1 MNDDFRSRVIAYD
14 NGDPRNQHFR
24 EYRLSQYS
32 YAPTRERTYYNENWW
47 DTWSSLMQSSHKTSI
62 SSLNDDNRQDEKE
75 IEILQ
80 DASNITEEDFQ
91 RTEDWAQFAVEQ
103 ELEALRKGDT
113 QLMKYWRQQAE
124 AAKKQ
129 KAQMLDTVQQADN
142 LVKRDKQSFT
152 LLDGHNPI
160 LEAIGEIT
168 DYISTGAAAGAAI
181 GGAAATASTG
191 IGGPVGS
198 FAGGIIGAIGGALYG
213 GYDYFASGRNNI
225 DRSAYEEPLSD
236 DKNTNYA
243 NSIKTRESYK
253 QFRGKQIEDEQ
264 ADLLYWQTEYPVSDY
279 YRQMEQSGMGNY
291 MYYNLPG
298 IIGSSF
304 SDTKDMGQQMVGS
317 YGLHKLAKVAPKGK
331 WAIRTLAFA
340 EALRNGWQ
348 ASLNE
353 NHAESD
359 ETATKK
365 ALEEIKKN
373 KPLSNEMVKKARQTA
388 KDVYGISDSEANELI
403 DEETAF
409 TMYNSNIGGLDPRNL
424 ENSYA
429 YYKNARRLG
438 DSGADQQFW
447 RDMMATAGGDVL
459 EAALMVTPYSAFAGK
474 SKIFG
479 RAVAG
484 AALGSAVAE
493 FSGMGVPGAIIGG
506 IAGGAAA
513 QVPIARKMWRNTMK
527 RVQAIEDKLLPTL
540 QQQVMLD
547 KIGRSI
553 GAFGATS
560 LAEAAEEGTQ
570 YLNSL
575 DAEKMRQ
582 QADYDLGLSE
592 IPNLFANDLKKRGQV
607 FKAVLSQI
615 GLGESPYQNDQEFW
629 SNWKGGLFLGGLMTG
644 AMTSLREAAG
654 AKKAYQA
661 AKYVQDEI
669 LSSAVANRLESQDAI
684 LKGVA
689 FAKHGRGGHMED
701 IFEALDKAKEKNKYR
716 ENTPFS
722 DKDFENLKRRAS
734 NVISLADSR
743 PMQNR
748 LKKLGYDPTSEEA
761 DYALSLYTYV
771 LDQLEN
777 SAREQLTVTNPEIQ
791 KALND
796 PNFLQALDNIA
807 GPEILND
814 EGVVEEGQFKV
825 KELQEDGSLKEYYI
839 SNREKQ
845 RRLQQKTAEL
855 LAITQLLKDLQGITD
870 FKQWAKDHGLAF
882 NSNQA
887 ERSIAELKES
897 RDKLKQQV
905 EYYSE
910 LKYDTTATY
919 DQQIEYLKS
928 LMLDYG
934 NSGVKLV
941 DAYRDQ
947 TLRVLNNKVY
957 KNILNTLGLSRSAD
971 ITVENKE
978 EYGKASRK
986 MTKMFMDNVKK
997 NEELQEILDYVIKSD
1012 NDNIAPGEQNKASN
1026 SNEEEE
1032 QEQEPDYENMS
1043 SDDIITNFNN
1053 SNMSERDIK
1062 DIINNKMQDAEENR
1076 DSASRKLFGRK
1087 KERYWDEQYQKWEG
1101 VYNSLFG
1108 ENEKAEVTEEP
1119 IAEQQEQQQV
1129 EPKKIEQ
1136 PEPQPVKLELED
1148 NVDKSEEAV
1157 QPGVDT
1163 APAESESTID
1173 TVETA
1178 YNDQNAADTAPIE
1191 SNSEADI
1198 TTNEGQPNTQD
1209 LTNTVD
1215 TAQQDA
1221 INNLQAPVKGN
1232 PRKIMPGWYL
1242 TDDGRIIP
1250 SERMY
1255 MANPIETKKYSSLAE
1270 KYKRVAAEIRFN
1282 LYKYINLKGKTQE
1295 QKLNSIRQYVSR
1307 ILQSTDVS
1315 LVDPISK
1322 AVLNGDQ
1329 NAVKLLIMRANPR
1342 TWQSYYVNEYFRF
1355 AFNRILEGRPVNRPE
1370 YIDPDKFKE
1379 FCSKAIQ
1386 YKRVMENRFGW
1397 KFVTNAQSAIITIDG
1412 QEVVADP
1419 DVVAVDRSGNIH
1431 LANVHTMRNDD
1442 YMRWGNRPISMEN
1455 TKDMFSILAERS
1467 AYADIQV
1474 KAFQEKPGVII
1485 SSTMLIP
1492 VVVNGYENI
1501 HRLYLGKLI
1510 PVNPSEEAVIKYK
1523 NQEDQLEEL
1532 KLLLDSANKKA
1543 EEEAKT
1549 VNDAIAQIKNFRKTH
1564 KTSGYRFKKTFE
1576 FKAESEPTTVAEA
1589 YAQINRAKEF
1599 IDNTL
1604 KFKSDHIDKELAA
1617 MQKVQQEELANN
1629 KKADLS
1635 KEIEHI
1641 NSLPDESKDGGVL
1654 VDIKDADDILNN
1666 KDIIQNGKVKMYLV
1680 TTPESKYI
1688 ACELEYKEKTYK
1700 IHLRKPKIYGE
1711 KNGGYGRSLFPNY
1724 SAKMQA
1730 IAQLL
1735 SENPDVV
1742 ITVDLKRSYISYGE
1756 KPKGSTP
1763 IALNEKESII
1773 SQKDIDNLGV
1783 QQDDG
1788 KIVNIGFYDEKTGV
1802 VQSGQKDEAAVL
1814 GRAPEGNWWQNQLF
1828 LVIKQH
1834 HAEDKTP
1841 ERRIAIPLIKS
1852 KFNKNLANFIAQ
1864 CFKVIAETNHTAEE
1878 DSQKRRIVANQMLHL
1893 FIGQRLV
1900 YKKDQEE
1907 LPNIVYTNGDSVR
1920 LNGNEYYL
1928 LDKKQLSDFAKEL
1941 RKCEIMPRWD
1951 TFNAK
1956 FRNLADGSFSTLYDH
1971 FSEKDGDFVIQLD
1984 GIDSGLKISKSSF
1997 DNDTL
2002 CQWLAKNG
2010 FFATT
2015 WFVQNEAQFSLH
2027 NLSVGGKIEQQVK
2040 GEMKETPKPMPKT
2053 KNESEE
2059 IEELTE
2065 EELKEQGY
2073 TIVDDEEDDED
2084 AEYASPIDETNI
2096 VEYNQLRSIE
2106 NGNDAIDLIA
2116 TRYKTL
2122 AKLLRSAANKIGMPS
2137 IKFVVL
2143 DEQGERKKIN
2153 GVLRQKKG
2161 EAEANADGTWTIT
2174 FWRGNP
2180 HPIKTL
2186 AHEMVHVFTLGV
2198 IDKNTNAAR
2207 AAKTFYSLCKDTF
2220 SKEELELYGFKNFKE
2235 FVAEFFT
2242 NPEMI
2247 DLLKSKDP
2255 ISSDIIKNIETTA
2268 DLKPKNMFQSAV
2280 SFISR
2285 LWNKYILRKS
2295 LNSYDQIYNIMSELL
2310 KDPVVYGKTGS
2321 FNMEERISI
2330 QDIMWEVIGGIKEK
2344 LSTNNKKEYS
2354 FFNHTT
2360 RNTIK
2365 LKNCTSASQ
2374 LRAAV
2379 DGIMTLWIKHE
2390 DITPLG
2396 KNIDKLKFSTE
2407 DLQRRLSEDG
2417 DFAQWWHETFENSD
2431 KPLVQELTK
2440 ISNPTK
2446 QELISEDNPKGYVTY
2461 KREVREKKKVGGKI
2475 VTVKKEKTFYKVEL
2489 PNWDAV
2495 APLIEEFMADMRI
2508 ETRKKVE
2515 YRKEDEEIS
2524 LREEGRNEFDE
2535 LLTYSENINPLD
2547 RASREVKWMFSTVP
2561 AKTTNELGMEV
2572 FMPFRDVFGK
2582 VLYYT
2587 SRCHTTEDVITEFAK
2602 RAITGPDKEMF
2613 AYLHQKF
2620 VDMYNSR
2627 WRSSKD
2633 VQDKKVK
2640 LKSNNTTDEN
2650 GNVFDANVESSII
2663 KIMRVL
2669 RQQQNDFVW
2678 ATAWD
2683 NVDKDGEKS
2692 KSIEIRTTLYQKGVV
2707 MAISSWRD
2715 QLATGMSGVLKYDT
2729 NSKTYKYQKGKE
2741 GLFDKIYRDLFV
2753 GKESFIYAYDKAR
2766 EQDGEDVILH
2776 WNYFEKEGVP
2786 FSELTADDVKTY
2798 LHNALLEL
2806 GVDVRQEVLED
2817 WIGKVMD
2824 NPTVTTEM
2832 DALYTILS
2840 DQFSQHRP
2848 SNFFS
2853 RLATEGN
2860 ITSDVLTDAF
2870 NSGFIKELA
2879 NMQNE
2884 YDLRTQSL
2892 MTVASHNNQYYIVS
2906 ESNYVNDIAKTLNK
2920 MDQNDSYIQMLQEDS
2935 FAQGSVVS
2943 EALQNGEKLD
2953 IHVSTFVGMKTKNV
2967 GDQGRDYFEIE
2978 RDEDVISKFELLHEG
2993 YMISPT
2999 QSDKKTYHV
3008 LRGIPLVGM
3017 LFGKRSNT
3025 DCYGANI
3032 KLGEITIKDNKI
3044 LDRFISYFES
3054 EKNAVEKAI
3063 IAYEEGFYKK
3073 NPGKKIANYSD
3084 ANGMRFSSFN
3094 SIPFATGEPLYL
3106 NAVGNTP
3113 RQNLSNAYTYFF
3125 NKKKSDQREIM
3136 ARILFQRAKED
3147 LDNAVELGLIKRNE
3161 DGTYENVGLDG
3172 ATIFEMANN
3181 IGKSVLGDNFKLKKY
3196 EDQSTHSLQ
3205 YGPNSK
3211 MCLSLAIQQYVL
3223 DCSIKHLMSMQE
3235 YQRLFSGSK
3244 SFYKWTDNG
3253 THVTD
3258 ISVDYTKRR
3267 GGDISTGG
3275 VNVTDIDP
3283 LEGMEE
3289 LGTYR
3294 VIEVEDYNVES
3305 TTLNS
3310 DALTQQFEASEFAS
3324 IASVILS
3331 GKDSSPMDLTNTNI
3345 PENLYQNKEEAERIV
3360 LERYG
3365 KDFVKVIKQKA
3376 KSDAMQYFR
3385 KSKDSDKYPVNVADG
3400 ATYITDRM
3408 CEKLLREEGK
3418 WDDDMK
3424 YAFEVLRGQHGASV
3438 MSEKGQKL
3446 YKSILDT
3453 IIGTQ
3458 KYTATGFR
3466 KSDDGQGGTLMTP
3479 YYNKTA
3485 LFPIFDQIAYGKM
3498 QDMLGMMR
3506 ANNVDMVMMTSAV
3519 KVGGQGAISFNEFI
3533 SGRNNSDHAYVQE
3546 MRFLRKQLNT
3556 DPNERDEMNLGTQ
3569 TIKIALSN
3577 LRMNDDYIDPFT
3589 GNKVKGKELYNIIMK
3604 SYNILTDIGFEEVM
3618 HRFCKTRPD
3627 GNPDYI
3633 NSVPAIVNDKGE
3645 VVRLLPGEGHVS
3657 LPNIDEEKL
3666 SIFLREELMSR
3677 DCNDNMLDAITY
3689 DSETDRLAAP
3699 LSAISGSGWI
3709 DSIIASFINNT
3720 IIDTKSPG
3728 SAYIQRSVFAM
3739 EGEALKSIN
3748 GGKELKLINADGSMD
3763 AVISI
3768 DFFKDIIPNYD
3779 KMTFEQA
3786 RQWLIDHNL
3795 VGENAK
3801 TYTIS
3806 YRIPTQAQSSI
3817 NPLKFVDVV
3826 PIIRDSIILPKEF
3839 TKLTGSDFDID
3850 KLFLSRLFINQDALT
3865 SNTKSNNT
3873 QQWLKNNKFVVE
3885 DQMFTFPDKKTGNTQ
3900 DKLENLR
3907 KGYTNKLLRQ
3917 YLTLLMD
3924 QHSHKTKWRPIDAD
3938 TKLWKDVYE
3947 DLYENEESPIQS
3959 MSQDTIAYQT
3969 IQKNNFVTGKIGIG
3983 PYALNNNNHI
3993 YTMLYGIS
4001 LNPGSKLHNLGE
4013 DGYDM
4018 GTLCRDTDIYG
4029 NSILSWLSGGINA
4042 HVDIA
4047 KDPFVTK
4054 LNINEYTYNISNFL
4068 LRAGFGRNG
4077 LWFLNLPVIKELA
4090 KRMNAV
4096 NGQYLKTTNK
4106 DLFEARDEILSK
4118 YKQELLSSI
4127 PEDVK
4132 KQTISVNDK
4141 FDSKFKQL
4149 LNRDLTVNDILL
4161 DRISVYKAI
4170 NSADP
4175 EILKEWIK
4183 DWPPLAKEFVDPKL
4197 VTKAAFDKVCDNLTI
4212 KGFLDDMVQKD
4223 KTKSILY
4230 RMVKKQKSTQ
4240 TEISKNKV
4248 SDILSYPEIYNY
4260 IAVTVF
4266 DQINQKE
4273 AKTTSDLTKYAKI
4286 DTKKQGSTA
4295 AAQIDFLHQYNKFVS
4310 RQFGEHADIKGDI
4323 EGFFGI
4329 TDEQDV
4335 MGFDTSLR
4343 LNNQYDGQQTS
4354 SLLSLPGQ
4362 VTADSSDILNS
4373 GYVSEN
4379 LINPYYSFIERKTKK
4394 AINSLLAIIKNDS
4407 VEGTYGFSVIWER
4420 IKSDFGKGA
4429 LTDEAQS
4436 KLRSAILGAIKNMWV
4451 HNAMRANNID
4461 PVTLFKDTDT
4471 TKSLA
4476 HELVALKTKRIVDTN
4491 EKGRKRIISVR
4502 EKFKNNALLN
4512 ILYDAHAK
4520 DDYLE
4525 SDKLIEIL
4533 DFIMVHIPFTDDTKK
4548 SNVYI
4553 RAWKEL
4559 YEDEATKD
4567 FAVKLM
4573 FYSLLT
4579 SNDTGGNNL
4588 FKYVPFQ
4595 MLKDYGLFEAERSV
4609 IDTLGDPSLLL
4620 GKIHEGY
4627 YKQTENML
4635 EDIIEHVES
4644 ILSEDFYFSP
4654 PSKLESKKVNV
4665 QEYTGFGN
4673 VFGKN
4678 INNNE
4683 KSTRIPYVF
4692 IPIRIN
4698 SKGVVYNSRSLVD
4711 RYGNIINRS
4720 YIRVLNPIANFENQQ
4735 KYLNY
4740 KRIGQISLQGKIYP
4754 IYKLVNS
4761 PLYTLGQYKV
4771 YNYGNMMNISSSQA
4785 ITNMGKYIY
4794 SSAMSIKELDD
4805 LIADAVKNVRP
4816 AKDSDVDV
4824 RTVLQPLEEI
4834 DQYILKMHMQQ
4845 EQEYQDQTTGTIG
4858 YEFRIFNIK
4867 NNILTKYDDYEYLR
4881 EYNSKNESG
4890 KQKMLSDLQFALD
4903 NKEFSQE
4910 EKNLIADMI
4919 STIKQWNSYKEQS
4932 KPANKQPNTDNDP
4945 KTYTMHS
4952 GGAYGADTDWTSVG
4966 TLYGMQTFNH
4976 YYYGNKTP
4984 NGNVLIS
4991 KADYEEGVE
5000 QVKIANNELQRK
5012 GADKYYNL
5020 LGRNWVQVKN
5030 SDAIFAIG
5038 TLQRGRVDGGTGW
5051 AVQMAIDNR
5060 KPVHIFDLNTQKW
5073 YTYNFQSR
5081 TFEFEE
5087 TPKLTKNFA
5096 GIGTRSI
5103 DPNIEEKTNDKVKY
5117 VGDEKRQAALDAMDA
5132 VFRNTFGD
5140 PKPQPKNPAE
5150 FNGKN
5155 NPAENFN
5162 GPKESQEVLE
5172 SSNTILSN
5180 KEILKLKPY
5189 TGSDTHPRIAVA
5201 SEHAD
5206 PAFFSQQIVGLFDE
5220 GKPLTVKQMKTVK
5233 TGKKTADGKDIWE
5246 RKEVEIT
5253 YTAEDFDA
5261 LYIIT
5266 KHDGLPLKKIL
5277 QTKIPKLIHFSVTGM
5292 GGTSWEPGVMKYQDM
5307 LKRIKDFMKMG
5318 LDPEMVTMRIDPI
5331 IPGVTPFEVIEDIV
5345 KKSAAMG
5352 IETIKFS
5359 VMDWYR
5365 STAPEVVKNT
5375 GYDYSKYYEPELDD
5389 KGEPKT
5395 YWWCPKDKDGK
5406 PIPGPDGKP
5415 QWEKHIVYKPDAKV
5429 EEQKKIS
5436 DFMLSLK
5443 DKYGVTLQSCA
5454 EPLIQEGI
5462 EKVGCLSVPA
5472 INNMLGTHIVDKGVD
5487 NNKQRALC
5495 TCYGGK
5501 TDLMSYDQNCASV
5514 CWYCYAHHQ
5523 GDKILNYYNPDGT
5536 LKDNAWT
5543 RTGYEEQSNQTNI
5556 SFEEIE
5562 KWANSSD
5569 GAHAKLIR
5577 QILDNYKDFLQENI
5591 QEFDFRPTSDGSYY
5605 LPDKRL
5611 TIPKFYEDDNAYDY
5625 QAKRKVVLHELIHVL
5640 TTKLLTA
5647 YEVQSG
5653 ADMSKYY
5660 DFKPELVA
5668 GVTLND
5674 VQIAAIK
5681 NLEQI
5686 AKETIQYIQDNKD
5699 TIDFHPWNSV
5709 FGSASYFSGFTGD
5722 GTGFN
5727 YVHEF
5732 CSEVISNPGLQ
5743 QIMKNIKGTGTKK
5756 TTVFQKFLDSIK
5768 QLLGITS
5775 DDTLLEDAFA
5785 AVEEL
5790 ITGDELP
5797 SKNKKGPEVQ
5807 LSVDPESWS
5816 KKEGWSVDYFNKK
5829 VLPRIHEA
5837 WQMEYEVVS
5846 HAMGREAPTAGP
5858 SSYTYKDGT
5867 KVDTPFQ
5874 LTVEQANALEKIE
5887 EFINSDDNVLTVS
5900 GYAGTGK
5907 TSVMEIVAQRHKDDY
5922 KHRVIFTASTNKASS
5937 VLGSKVKKKGFSSS
5951 TLDKYFAL
5959 GQGQKSTN
5967 VYYDARQTE
5976 TNQGEFKGSYGDIVI
5991 IDEASMINREK
6002 YNIISDTAK
6011 REGLKIIFLGDIAQ
6025 LPPVGETISP
6035 VFENNEN
6042 LIQLTEVKRTGDNAI
6057 LKEATNLRQPNG
6069 DFSYVSSFNA
6079 KGEGVAFTS
6088 NKKDVW
6094 EVIYEY
6100 AQHLKEDPNFVKI
6113 VAGTNKAVED
6123 YNTAVRKILGYDTP
6137 IPQVGENVMGY
6148 DNWGRLYDPITRKSS
6163 YKIVN
6168 SEDYIVIEVG
6178 KTSTKKI
6185 NLSGNEFDRSGETVD
6200 VTYTPIT
6207 LKDSSGKVVTVPF
6220 VLYSE
6225 NVKSLFRIA
6234 NATQQLKIAA
6244 RNAKGKAKR
6253 DILEAIN
6260 YLSREIM
6267 CDRDIA
6273 DVGGNV
6279 ILKKGLDFGYAITS
6293 HKSQGSTYKNVIID
6307 KNDMDGAFGSDRAT
6321 AQRMY
6326 YTAISRATTTA
6337 TVYTR
6342 QTKVEGNPIS
6352 NPVGKNSDISV
6363 MEISMYFA
6371 YEGQSRQEV
6380 MSDTT
6385 FNAMLSGERTATTR
6399 YESDYAK
6406 YPGSFDKLKALREG
6420 DIITFRDTKDNK
6432 PDSRRV
6438 NVRITKALHKLSDG
6452 TTETKNTP
6460 KVINVSSYSEYKHLS
6475 NFAIRSFNTKFS
6487 NKYGEITVQSV
6498 EQAFHLCKVAF
6509 MYDRGDITE
6518 SQFFEISRKILST
6531 TNGKDL
6537 RNLGKAYTMSQK
6549 VKTEWDSGLSD
6560 KVLYMQMRKSFE
6572 QNKTAADALLET
6584 GDAEF
6589 THNYNNG
6596 NPIEPNDPK
6605 RFGRLLSKVRSDI
6618 REQRQIEN
6626 NCK

>member
-1 MNDDFRSRVIAYD
+1 MN
-14 NGDPRNQHFR
+14 NR
-24 EYRLSQYS
+24 EYDTLSMLGMNPRALRNRISDIQRIEQS
-32 YAPTRERTYYNENWW
+32 IIHSAPVQLGIRVDDNIEENWW
-47 DTWSSLMQSSHKTSI
+47 DAWSSLMQSSHKTSI

-191 IGGPVGS
+191 ISGPVGS

-236 DKNTNYA
+236 DRNVNYA

-304 SDTKDMGQQMVGS
+304 SDTKDMGQQIVGS

-373 KPLSNEMVKKARQTA
+373 KPLSDEMVKKARQTA
-388 KDVYGISDSEANELI
+388 KDVYGVSDSEANELI

-493 FSGMGVPGAIIGG
+493 FSGMGVPGAVIGG

-513 QVPIARKMWRNTMK
+513 QIPIARKMWRNTMK
-527 RVQAIEDKLLPTL
+527 RVMAIENRLLPTL
-540 QQQVMLD
+540 QQQVMFD
-547 KIGRSI
+547 KVGRSI
-553 GAFGATS
+553 GAFGVTS

-615 GLGESPYQNDQEFW
+615 GLAESPYQSDQEFW

-669 LSSAVANRLESQDAI
+669 LNSAVANRLESQDAI

-689 FAKHGRGGHMED
+689 FAKYGRGGHMED
-701 IFEALDKAKEKNKYR
+701 ILEALDKAKKKNKYR

-722 DKDFENLKRRAS
+722 DKDFDNLKRRAS
-734 NVISLADSR
+734 IVISLADSR
-743 PMQNR
+743 ANQNR

-761 DYALSLYTYV
+761 DYALSLYTYI

-777 SAREQLTVTNPEIQ
+777 SAREQLTTTNPQIQ
-791 KALND
+791 QALND
-796 PNFLQALDNIA
+796 PNFLQALDSIA

-814 EGVVEEGQFKV
+814 NGAIEEGQFKV
-825 KELQEDGSLKEYYI
+825 REQQDDGSIKEYYI

-855 LAITQLLKDLQGITD
+855 IAITQLLKDLQGVTD
-870 FKQWAKDHGLAF
+870 LKSWAKDHGLAF

-887 ERSIAELKES
+887 ERSIAQLKED
-897 RDKLKQQV
+897 RNKLKQQV

-910 LKYDTTATY
+910 SKYDSTATY
-919 DQQIEYLKS
+919 NQQIEYLKS

-947 TLRVLNNKVY
+947 TLRVLNDKIY
-957 KNILNTLGLSRSAD
+957 KDILNTLGLSRSAD

-978 EYGKASRK
+978 DYGKASRK

-1012 NDNIAPGEQNKASN
+1012 DDNIAPSEQNKASN

-1043 SDDIITNFNN
+1043 VEDIL
-1053 SNMSERDIK
+1053 DYLIK
-1062 DIINNKMQDAEENR
+1062 TEEEPRSQKTLELINKKQQEAEEKR
-1076 DSASRKLFGRK
+1076 DAASRKLFGRK
-1087 KERYWDEQYQKWEG
+1087 KEKYWNEQYEKWED
-1101 VYNSLFG
+1101 VYNTIFKKS
-1108 ENEKAEVTEEP
+1108 EEQETTEEP
-1119 IAEQQEQQQV
+1119 ITEEEPIIEQEEQQQA
-1129 EPKKIEQ
+1129 EPKETEH
-1136 PEPQPVKLELED
+1136 PEPIELELED

-1163 APAESESTID
+1163 APAESESPID

-1191 SNSEADI
+1191 SNSEAD
-1198 TTNEGQPNTQD
+1198 TATNEGQPNTQD
-1209 LTNTVD
+1209 LTNVVD
-1215 TAQQDA
+1215 TVQQDA
-1221 INNLQAPVKGN
+1221 IDNLQAPVKGN

-1329 NAVKLLIMRANPR
+1329 NAVKLLIMRSNPR
-1342 TWQSYYVNEYFRF
+1342 TWHSYYVNEYFRF

-1412 QEVVADP
+1412 QEVIADP
-1419 DVVAVDRSGNIH
+1419 DIVAVDRSGNIH

-1492 VVVNGYENI
+1492 VVVNGYESVN
-1501 HRLYLGKLI
+1501 RLYLGKLI

-1532 KLLLDSANKKA
+1532 KLLLSSANKKA
-1543 EEEAKT
+1543 EEVAKA
-1549 VNDAIAQIKNFRKTH
+1549 VNDAISQIKNFRKTH

-1576 FKAESEPTTVAEA
+1576 FKAENEPTTVAEA
-1589 YAQINRAKEF
+1589 YAQINMAKEF

-1604 KFKSDHIDKELAA
+1604 KFKSDHIDKELAD
-1617 MQKVQQEELANN
+1617 MQKIQQEELANN

-1688 ACELEYKEKTYK
+1688 ACELEYKRKTYK
-1700 IHLRKPKIYGE
+1700 IHLRRPKIYGE

-1756 KPKGSTP
+1756 KSKGSTP

-1841 ERRIAIPLIKS
+1841 ERKIAIPLIKS

-1878 DSQKRRIVANQMLHL
+1878 DSQKRRTIANQMLHL

-1984 GIDSGLKISKSSF
+1984 GVDSGLKISKSSF

-2002 CQWLAKNG
+2002 CQWLTKNG

-2015 WFVQNEAQFSLH
+2015 WFVQNEIQFSLH
-2027 NLSVGGKIEQQVK
+2027 NLSVGGKVEQQVK
-2040 GEMKETPKPMPKT
+2040 EELKEGPKPMLKTPK
-2053 KNESEE
+2053 ESEE

-2084 AEYASPIDETNI
+2084 AEYSSPIDETNI

-2116 TRYKTL
+2116 TRYKIL
-2122 AKLLRSAANKIGMPS
+2122 AKLLKSAAKKIGMPN

-2143 DEQGERKKIN
+2143 DEQGERKEVN

-2186 AHEMVHVFTLGV
+2186 AHEMVHVFTLGA
-2198 IDKNTNAAR
+2198 IDNNTNAAR

-2235 FVAEFFT
+2235 FIAEFFT

-2255 ISSDIIKNIETTA
+2255 ISSDIIKNIEATA
-2268 DLKPKNMFQSAV
+2268 DLNPKNMFQSAV

-2285 LWNKYILRKS
+2285 LWNKYVLRKS
-2295 LNSYDQIYNIMSELL
+2295 LSSYDQIYNVMSQLL
-2310 KDPVVYGKTGS
+2310 KDPITYGKTGS

-2330 QDIMWEVIGGIKEK
+2330 QDIMKDVVSSIKEK

-2354 FFNHTT
+2354 YFNHAT
-2360 RNTIK
+2360 RKTIK

-2407 DLQRRLSEDG
+2407 DLQRKLSEDG

-2446 QELISEDNPKGYVTY
+2446 QELISEDNPKGCVTY

-2561 AKTTNELGMEV
+2561 AKAPNELGMEV

-2613 AYLHQKF
+2613 AYLHQKL

-2627 WRSSKD
+2627 WRSPKD

-2640 LKSNNTTDEN
+2640 LKSNNTTDKN

-2683 NVDKDGEKS
+2683 NVDKEGEKS

-2741 GLFDKIYRDLFV
+2741 GLFDKIYRDFFV

-2766 EQDGEDVILH
+2766 EQDGEDVVLH
-2776 WNYFEKEGVP
+2776 WNYFENEGVP

-2832 DALYTILS
+2832 DALYIILS
-2840 DQFSQHRP
+2840 DQFSQYRP

-2860 ITSDVLTDAF
+2860 ITSDVLIDAF

-2953 IHVSTFVGMKTKNV
+2953 IRVSTFVGMKTKNV

-2999 QSDKKTYHV
+2999 QSNKKTYHV

-3094 SIPFATGEPLYL
+3094 SIPFATGESLYL

-3125 NKKKSDQREIM
+3125 SKKKSDQREIM

-3161 DGTYENVGLDG
+3161 DGTYENIGLDG
-3172 ATIFEMANN
+3172 ATILEMANN

-3196 EDQSTHSLQ
+3196 EDQNTHSLQ
-3205 YGPNSK
+3205 YGPNPK
-3211 MCLSLAIQQYVL
+3211 MCISLAIQQYIL

-3310 DALTQQFEASEFAS
+3310 DALAQQFEVSEFAS

-3331 GKDSSPMDLTNTNI
+3331 GKDSSSMDLTNTNL

-3365 KDFVKVIKQKA
+3365 KDFVKTIKQKA
-3376 KSDAMQYFR
+3376 KSNAMQYFK
-3385 KSKDSDKYPVNVADG
+3385 KSKDSDKYPVNVTDG

-3446 YKSILDT
+3446 YRSILDT
-3453 IIGTQ
+3453 IVGTQ

-3519 KVGGQGAISFNEFI
+3519 KVGGQGAISFDEFI

-3556 DPNERDEMNLGTQ
+3556 DPNEREEMNLGTQ

-3633 NSVPAIVNDKGE
+3633 NNIPAIVDDKGE
-3645 VVRLLPGEGHVS
+3645 VLDLVPGEGHMS

-3666 SIFLREELMSR
+3666 STFLREELMSR

-3786 RQWLIDHNL
+3786 RQWLIDHDL

-3850 KLFLSRLFINQDALT
+3850 KLFLSRLFINQDALA

-3873 QQWLKNNKFVVE
+3873 QQWLKNNKFIAE
-3885 DQMFTFPDKKTGNTQ
+3885 DQMFTFPDKKTGNAQ

-3969 IQKNNFVTGKIGIG
+3969 IQKNNFVTGRIGIG

-4001 LNPGSKLHNLGE
+4001 LNPGSKLHNLGDE
-4013 DGYDM
+4013 GYDM

-4042 HVDIA
+4042 HVDIST
-4047 KDPFVTK
+4047 DPFITK
-4054 LNINEYTYNISNFL
+4054 LNINKYTYNISNFL

-4096 NGQYLKTTNK
+4096 NGQYLKATNK
-4106 DLFEARDEILSK
+4106 DLFEARDEIFSK

-4132 KQTISVNDK
+4132 KQVVSVNEK

-4161 DRISVYKAI
+4161 DRVSVYKAI

-4175 EILKEWIK
+4175 EMLKEWIK

-4197 VTKAAFDKVCDNLTI
+4197 VTKVAFDKVCDDLTV

-4223 KTKSILY
+4223 KDKSILY
-4230 RMVKKQKSTQ
+4230 RMVKKQKSTETQ
-4240 TEISKNKV
+4240 ISKNKV

-4329 TDEQDV
+4329 TNEQDL

-4362 VTADSSDILNS
+4362 VTVDSSDILNS

-4512 ILYDAHAK
+4512 ILYDAHVK

-4525 SDKLIEIL
+4525 SDRLIEIL

-4595 MLKDYGLFEAERSV
+4595 MLKDYGLFDAERSV
-4609 IDTLGDPSLLL
+4609 INTLGDPSLLL

-4627 YKQTENML
+4627 YKYTESML

-4654 PSKLESKKVNV
+4654 PSKLESKQEYQDQTTGTIRKADV

-4692 IPIRIN
+4692 IPVRIN
-4698 SKGVVYNSRSLVD
+4698 SKGNVYDSRSLID

-4740 KRIGQISLQGKIYP
+4740 KRIGQITLQGKIYP
-4754 IYKLVNS
+4754 IYKLINS

-4816 AKDSDVDV
+4816 AKDADTDV

-4845 EQEYQDQTTGTIG
+4845 EYQ
-4858 YEFRIFNIK
+4858 FRIFNIK

-4903 NKEFSQE
+4903 SKEFSQE

-4976 YYYGNKTP
+4976 YYYGSKTP
-4984 NGNVLIS
+4984 NGNILIS
-4991 KADYEEGVE
+4991 KADYEEGIK
-5000 QVKIANNELQRK
+5000 QVRIANNELQRK

-5020 LGRNWVQVKN
+5020 LGRNWMQVKN
-5030 SDAIFAIG
+5030 SDAIFAIC

-5081 TFEFEE
+5081 TFESEE

-5103 DPNIEEKTNDKVKY
+5103 DPNIEEKTNGKVKY

-5172 SSNTILSN
+5172 SPNTILSN
-5180 KEILKLKPY
+5180 KELLKLKPY
-5189 TGSDTHPRIAVA
+5189 TGNDTHPRIAVA

-5206 PAFFSQQIVGLFDE
+5206 PAFFAQQIVGLFDE
-5220 GKPLTVKQMKTVK
+5220 GKPLVVKQMKTVK
-5233 TGKKTADGKDIWE
+5233 TGEKTVDGKDKWE
-5246 RKEVEIT
+5246 RKEVETT
-5253 YTAEDFDA
+5253 YTADDFDA

-5292 GGTSWEPGVMKYQDM
+5292 GSTAWEPGVMKYQDM
-5307 LKRIKDFMKMG
+5307 LKRIKDFIRMG

-5352 IETIKFS
+5352 IKTIKFS

-5365 STAPEVVKNT
+5365 STAPEVAKNT
-5375 GYDYSKYYEPELDD
+5375 GYDYSKYYEPELDKD
-5389 KGEPKT
+5389 GNPQT
-5395 YWWCPKDKDGK
+5395 YWWCPKDKNGK
-5406 PIPGPDGKP
+5406 PVPGPDGKP
-5415 QWEKHIVYKPDAKV
+5415 QWEKHIVYKPNARV

-5472 INNMLGTHIVDKGVD
+5472 INNMLGTHIEDKGVD
-5487 NNKQRALC
+5487 NNFQRALC

-5501 TDLMSYDQNCASV
+5501 TDLMSYNQICASV

-5523 GDKILNYYNPDGT
+5523 GDKILDYYNEDGT

-5543 RTGYEEQSNQTNI
+5543 RTGYEQPSESNEDGVYTENGKPIVMYRGYALTEDREAYDIDETIGHTAVDYADNLKGSVYFTSSKEEALDYAKTRTDKSNEEFLNEKGEKVVQRNRHYTGDYAKVSSYNI
-5556 SFEEIE
+5556 SSNAKVEHYTDINDFIRNGQ
-5562 KWANSSD
+5562 NSTAD
-5569 GAHAKLIR
+5569 VI
-5577 QILDNYKDFLQENI
+5577 ILDQGTMWKDNTE
-5591 QEFDFRPTSDGSYY
+5591 
-5605 LPDKRL
+5605 
-5611 TIPKFYEDDNAYDY
+5611 
-5625 QAKRKVVLHELIHVL
+5625 
-5640 TTKLLTA
+5640 
-5647 YEVQSG
+5647 
-5653 ADMSKYY
+5653 
-5660 DFKPELVA
+5660 
-5668 GVTLND
+5668 
-5674 VQIAAIK
+5674 
-5681 NLEQI
+5681 
-5686 AKETIQYIQDNKD
+5686 YI
-5699 TIDFHPWNSV
+5699 V
-5709 FGSASYFSGFTGD
+5709 R
-5722 GTGFN
+5722 
-5727 YVHEF
+5727 
-5732 CSEVISNPGLQ
+5732 
-5743 QIMKNIKGTGTKK
+5743 
-5756 TTVFQKFLDSIK
+5756 
-5768 QLLGITS
+5768 
-5775 DDTLLEDAFA
+5775 
-5785 AVEEL
+5785 
-5790 ITGDELP
+5790 
-5797 SKNKKGPEVQ
+5797 
-5807 LSVDPESWS
+5807 
-5816 KKEGWSVDYFNKK
+5816 NKK
-5829 VLPRIHEA
+5829 VLI
-5837 WQMEYEVVS
+5837 
-5846 HAMGREAPTAGP
+5846 
-5858 SSYTYKDGT
+5858 K
-5867 KVDTPFQ
+5867 
-5874 LTVEQANALEKIE
+5874 
-5887 EFINSDDNVLTVS
+5887 
-5900 GYAGTGK
+5900 
-5907 TSVMEIVAQRHKDDY
+5907 
-5922 KHRVIFTASTNKASS
+5922 
-5937 VLGSKVKKKGFSSS
+5937 
-5951 TLDKYFAL
+5951 
-5959 GQGQKSTN
+5959 
-5967 VYYDARQTE
+5967 
-5976 TNQGEFKGSYGDIVI
+5976 
-5991 IDEASMINREK
+5991 
-6002 YNIISDTAK
+6002 
-6011 REGLKIIFLGDIAQ
+6011 
-6025 LPPVGETISP
+6025 
-6035 VFENNEN
+6035 
-6042 LIQLTEVKRTGDNAI
+6042 
-6057 LKEATNLRQPNG
+6057 
-6069 DFSYVSSFNA
+6069 
-6079 KGEGVAFTS
+6079 
-6088 NKKDVW
+6088 
-6094 EVIYEY
+6094 
-6100 AQHLKEDPNFVKI
+6100 
-6113 VAGTNKAVED
+6113 
-6123 YNTAVRKILGYDTP
+6123 
-6137 IPQVGENVMGY
+6137 
-6148 DNWGRLYDPITRKSS
+6148 
-6163 YKIVN
+6163 
-6168 SEDYIVIEVG
+6168 
-6178 KTSTKKI
+6178 
-6185 NLSGNEFDRSGETVD
+6185 
-6200 VTYTPIT
+6200 
-6207 LKDSSGKVVTVPF
+6207 
-6220 VLYSE
+6220 
-6225 NVKSLFRIA
+6225 
-6234 NATQQLKIAA
+6234 
-6244 RNAKGKAKR
+6244 
-6253 DILEAIN
+6253 
-6260 YLSREIM
+6260 
-6267 CDRDIA
+6267 
-6273 DVGGNV
+6273 
-6279 ILKKGLDFGYAITS
+6279 
-6293 HKSQGSTYKNVIID
+6293 
-6307 KNDMDGAFGSDRAT
+6307 
-6321 AQRMY
+6321 
-6326 YTAISRATTTA
+6326 
-6337 TVYTR
+6337 
-6342 QTKVEGNPIS
+6342 
-6352 NPVGKNSDISV
+6352 
-6363 MEISMYFA
+6363 
-6371 YEGQSRQEV
+6371 
-6380 MSDTT
+6380 
-6385 FNAMLSGERTATTR
+6385 
-6399 YESDYAK
+6399 
-6406 YPGSFDKLKALREG
+6406 
-6420 DIITFRDTKDNK
+6420 TKD
-6432 PDSRRV
+6432 
-6438 NVRITKALHKLSDG
+6438 
-6452 TTETKNTP
+6452 TP

-6475 NFAIRSFNTKFS
+6475 NFAIRPFNTKFS

-6549 VKTEWDSGLSD
+6549 VRTEWDSGLSD

-6572 QNKTAADALLET
+6572 QDKTAADALLET

-6596 NPIEPNDPK
+6596 TPIEPNDPK